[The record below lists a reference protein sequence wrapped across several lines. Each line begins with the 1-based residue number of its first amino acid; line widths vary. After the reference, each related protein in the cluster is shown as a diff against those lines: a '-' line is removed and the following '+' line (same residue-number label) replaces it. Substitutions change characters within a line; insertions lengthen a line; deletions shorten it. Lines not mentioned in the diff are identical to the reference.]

1 MSSLRYSLLVL
12 LVVMRA
18 EAQSAD
24 SLTVDRIFR
33 LNEFGA
39 AATPTVQ
46 WLGNEANYID
56 VRSGQAG
63 SEISR
68 FDVANGRS
76 TRLIDPA
83 ILVGDGGARI
93 EIEELT
99 LSKDQ
104 TRALLYHNSERVW
117 RENTRGLYH
126 VLELA
131 TGKLQPVSRRG
142 AMQMFAKLSPNGR
155 QVAFVSDN
163 NLYLTDLST
172 GSERALT
179 TDGSA
184 DIINGTTDWVYE
196 EEFGLRDGFRWSPD
210 GARIAFFRFDQSRVP
225 AFSLID
231 ETALY
236 PRPTTFKYPKV
247 GMNNSVV
254 RVGVM
259 DVATGAVRWMNTGPD
274 SAAYLARME
283 WVGND
288 SVVIQRLPRKQNGVD
303 FLIVSAATGN
313 GRTLL
318 SDSDSAYVD
327 VHDPIWIRND
337 TQLLWLSDR
346 TGWRQIFLYDR
357 SGRVVRQL
365 SRDGMDVTEIAGVD
379 ERNGDVYA
387 QVAGP
392 NPTQRTIMRYSL
404 DGRRTEV
411 VTPQPGWYSMSLS
424 PGARYAL
431 VTYSRA
437 HMLPTT
443 TLYAVPSMRPV
454 RVLASADS
462 AAARLARLNLRRPE
476 FFRVLSADGRTML
489 DAYRVVPPQFDS
501 TRRHPVLIYVYGGP
515 ASPQVN
521 DSWGGTR
528 YLWHQLLAQKGYV
541 VVVVDNRG
549 AAWRGRHFRKMT
561 QYRVGVLESD
571 DQIAA
576 ARWIARQRWA
586 DATRVGMWGWS
597 GGGFMTLLSTMR
609 GGDLFKMGI
618 SVAPVTDWRLYD
630 TIYTERYM
638 WLPSENADGY
648 RVTAP
653 LNYVDGLR
661 ARLLLVH
668 GTGDDNVHAQNT
680 LQLVQKLQLAR
691 KPFSLML
698 YPNKTHSI
706 AGAGGTIH
714 LYDMMTRFV
723 LENL

>member
-1 MSSLRYSLLVL
+1 
-12 LVVMRA
+12 
-18 EAQSAD
+18 
-24 SLTVDRIFR
+24 
-33 LNEFGA
+33 
-39 AATPTVQ
+39 
-46 WLGNEANYID
+46 
-56 VRSGQAG
+56 
-63 SEISR
+63 
-68 FDVANGRS
+68 
-76 TRLIDPA
+76 
-83 ILVGDGGARI
+83 
-93 EIEELT
+93 
-99 LSKDQ
+99 
-104 TRALLYHNSERVW
+104 
-117 RENTRGLYH
+117 
-126 VLELA
+126 
-131 TGKLQPVSRRG
+131 
-142 AMQMFAKLSPNGR
+142 
-155 QVAFVSDN
+155 
-163 NLYLTDLST
+163 
-172 GSERALT
+172 
-179 TDGSA
+179 
-184 DIINGTTDWVYE
+184 
-196 EEFGLRDGFRWSPD
+196 
-210 GARIAFFRFDQSRVP
+210 
-225 AFSLID
+225 
-231 ETALY
+231 
-236 PRPTTFKYPKV
+236 
-247 GMNNSVV
+247 
-254 RVGVM
+254 
-259 DVATGAVRWMNTGPD
+259 
-274 SAAYLARME
+274 
-283 WVGND
+283 
-288 SVVIQRLPRKQNGVD
+288 
-303 FLIVSAATGN
+303 
-313 GRTLL
+313 
-318 SDSDSAYVD
+318 
-327 VHDPIWIRND
+327 
-337 TQLLWLSDR
+337 
-346 TGWRQIFLYDR
+346 
-357 SGRVVRQL
+357 
-365 SRDGMDVTEIAGVD
+365 VD

-404 DGRRTEV
+404 DGRRAEV
-411 VTPQPGWYSMSLS
+411 VTPQPGWYSMSVS

-437 HMLPTT
+437 HTPPTT

-521 DSWGGTR
+521 DNWGGTR

-706 AGAGGTIH
+706 SGAGGTIH